1 MAIPSPESD
10 SIRILEECAMNAW
23 PAHQSVLSDG
33 WVLRL
38 AAGYTKRANSANAL
52 FPTGRFSEI
61 VPLVEMFYARHGLP
75 TVFRLSPLAGS
86 EPASVLDAA
95 GYRYVDPTLV
105 MTLALTKELTTG
117 LTTDLTTGFKTVPAS
132 TRASELALLDDE
144 VVIETA
150 ASVEWREGFARA
162 NAVAPASRPVHDRML
177 ASIALP
183 VAFATLICDGAPIA
197 YGLAVAERGKV
208 GLFDIVV
215 TPAARGRGA
224 GQKLVAALLRW
235 GQAQGAAQAYLQ
247 VTASNTAAVGLYRK
261 LGFALAYE
269 YHYRVRA

>member
-1 MAIPSPESD
+1 MVVPSPEFD

-23 PAHQSVLSDG
+23 PAHQSVLCDG

-52 FPTGRFSEI
+52 FPTGQFGEI
-61 VPLVEMFYARHGLP
+61 LPLVEAFYARHALP

-105 MTLALTKELTTG
+105 MTLALSGAVAGE
-117 LTTDLTTGFKTVPAS
+117 S
-132 TRASELALLDDE
+132 TPLDDE
-144 VVIETA
+144 VVIEPTA
-150 ASVEWREGFARA
+150 SAEWREGFARA

-177 ASIALP
+177 ALIALP
-183 VAFATLICDGAPIA
+183 AAFATLTRDGVPIA
-197 YGLAVAERGKV
+197 YGLAVAERSKV

-224 GQKLVAALLRW
+224 GQQLIAALLRW
-235 GQAQGAAQAYLQ
+235 GQGQGAAQAYLQ
-247 VTASNTAAVGLYRK
+247 VTGSNTVAIGLYRK

-269 YHYRVRA
+269 YHYRLRV

>member
-1 MAIPSPESD
+1 MVVPSPESD
-10 SIRILEECAMNAW
+10 AIKILEECAMNAW
-23 PAHQSVLSDG
+23 PAHQSVLCDG

-61 VPLVEMFYARHGLP
+61 VPLIEAFYARHALP
-75 TVFRLSPLAGS
+75 TVFRLSPLAGT

-105 MTLALTKELTTG
+105 MTLALSATL
-117 LTTDLTTGFKTVPAS
+117 PAACAS
-132 TRASELALLDDE
+132 TRASELTALDDE
-144 VVIETA
+144 VVIEPTA
-150 ASVEWREGFARA
+150 SAEWREGFARA

-177 ASIALP
+177 GLIALP
-183 VAFATLICDGAPIA
+183 AAFATLTRNGVPIA
-197 YGLAVAERGKV
+197 YGLAVAERGNV

-215 TPAARGRGA
+215 TPAERGRGA
-224 GQKLVAALLRW
+224 GQKLIAGLLRW
-235 GQAQGAAQAYLQ
+235 GQGQGAAQAYLQ

>member
-1 MAIPSPESD
+1 MVVPSPESD
-10 SIRILEECAMNAW
+10 AIRILEECAMNAW
-23 PAHQSVLSDG
+23 PAHQSVLCDG

-52 FPTGRFSEI
+52 FPSGRFSEI
-61 VPLVEMFYARHGLP
+61 VPLVETFYARHALP

-105 MTLALTKELTTG
+105 MTLALAAPPAAPIA
-117 LTTDLTTGFKTVPAS
+117 VPIAVPPAS
-132 TRASELALLDDE
+132 TPAIELAPLDDE
-144 VVIETA
+144 VIIEPSPSA
-150 ASVEWREGFARA
+150 EWREGFSRA

-177 ASIALP
+177 ALIALP
-183 VAFATLICDGAPIA
+183 AAFATLTRDSVPIA

-224 GQKLVAALLRW
+224 GQKLIAALIRW
-235 GQAQGAAQAYLQ
+235 GQGQGAAQAYLQ

>member
-1 MAIPSPESD
+1 MAIASPESD

-23 PAHQSVLSDG
+23 PAHQNVLCDG

-61 VPLVEMFYARHGLP
+61 VPLVETFYARHALP
-75 TVFRLSPLAGS
+75 VVFRLSPLAGS
-86 EPASVLDAA
+86 EPASLLDAA

-105 MTLALTKELTTG
+105 MTLALTAAA
-117 LTTDLTTGFKTVPAS
+117 AS
-132 TRASELALLDDE
+132 TRAIELARLDDE
-144 VVIETA
+144 VVIEPS
-150 ASVEWREGFARA
+150 ASADWREGFARA
-162 NAVAPASRPVHDRML
+162 NAVAPVSRPVHDRML

-183 VAFATLICDGAPIA
+183 AAFATLTRDRVPIA

-224 GQKLVAALLRW
+224 GQKLIAALLGW
-235 GQAQGAAQAYLQ
+235 GQGQGAAQAYLQ
-247 VTASNTAAVGLYRK
+247 VTASNTAAIGLYRK

-269 YHYRVRA
+269 YHYRIRA